1 MISARLLR
9 RSLIRLLPALLG
21 ALGCAQALPADDP
34 PGRVARLNDGEGSV
48 VHAAAGDNEWTE
60 ANYNRPLTRG
70 DRLWTDKGSRAE
82 IQVGSAA
89 VRMDGQTHMEITGLD
104 DQSAQLSVTQG
115 NLYVHVRDLPDGENF
130 EVDTPNL
137 AFRAAYPGDYR
148 IDVDA
153 VRGTTRVTI
162 HSGTG
167 AVYGETG
174 DAIPLGG
181 GQQIMF
187 RARDLNK
194 VNTQESPPQDGF
206 DRWAAERN
214 RHEDQ
219 SPSARYVPREVVG
232 YQQLD
237 AHGQWQRDAELG
249 WIWLPI
255 VKGAEWAPYRAGHWE
270 WIEPWGWTW
279 MDDAPWGFAPFHYG
293 RWTQVNSRW
302 AWVPGRMGPHPVYAP
317 ALVAF
322 VGSTE
327 GKKGSV
333 TWFPL
338 APGEPFQPGYAV
350 SPLYISNVNRNIVLT
365 ANPDYRYQ
373 HKPEALTAISSDDFQ
388 RGKPLRAGWLRVA
401 ANMIT
406 QAQVVPPPPMP
417 GRRVGDHPHA
427 VQQARVTPPAAAEAR
442 QVVANATPA
451 PGPAPARAASEAARP
466 AVQAKAQTQQAQVPV
481 PAAAKP
487 LQAAAAQPQIAAQAA
502 AKPASAPSL
511 AAASPAQAVPAPA
524 KAQAPAAP
532 AHAVAPAP
540 AVAVAPAAAP
550 RAETQRI
557 AQQKAAEQEQQRHV
571 QAARVEQARAQE
583 QARREH
589 QTAQAAQVAQAR
601 RAEQAKADKRREAS
615 MKLAEASRREKAR
628 RSEQARHEQLLT
640 KRAEQAR
647 REEQLRRE
655 QQARREQT
663 IARRADQAKREAVAK
678 RDEQQRREAHAQ
690 VVEQARRAA
699 DRDALA
705 MSEQRAQREEQ
716 ARRQEQVRRDEQA
729 RQELAQARRDTQER
743 EIAQH
748 AAQQRQQ
755 QALIEQWRRDHQVLD
770 PQRERVRQRPD
781 LRSMASPSS

>member
-1 MISARLLR
+1 MIAAARLLR

-21 ALGCAQALPADDP
+21 ALGCAQAMSAEDP
-34 PGRVARLNDGEGSV
+34 PGRVARLNDGEGTV
-48 VHAAAGDNEWTE
+48 VYAPAGDNEWTE
-60 ANYNRPLTRG
+60 ANYNRPLTHG

-89 VRMDGQTHMEITGLD
+89 VRMDGQTHLEITGLD
-104 DQSAQLSVTQG
+104 DQSAQLSLTQG

-130 EVDTPNL
+130 EIDTPNL
-137 AFRAAYPGDYR
+137 AFRAAFPGDYR

-181 GQQIMF
+181 GQQVMF

-219 SPSARYVPREVVG
+219 SPSARYVPREIVG

-249 WIWLPI
+249 WVWLPI
-255 VKGAEWAPYRAGHWE
+255 VKGADWAPYRAGHWE

-293 RWTQVNSRW
+293 RWTQLNSRW

-322 VGSTE
+322 VGSA
-327 GKKGSV
+327 GAKGSV
-333 TWFPL
+333 AWFPL

-350 SPLYISNVNRNIVLT
+350 SPLYISSVNRNIVLT
-365 ANPDYRYQ
+365 ANPDYRWQ
-373 HKPEALTAISSDDFQ
+373 HKPEALTAISTDDFQ

-401 ANMIT
+401 ANMLT

-417 GRRVGDHPHA
+417 GRGGITDHA
-427 VQQARVTPPAAAEAR
+427 RTVQQARVTPPAAADAR
-442 QVVANATPA
+442 QVVANA
-451 PGPAPARAASEAARP
+451 APARAASETAKAAPTPAQAPAPVQASATPPPP
-466 AVQAKAQTQQAQVPV
+466 AVPPQVQAQAQPAPKPASAAAAAGPPSQAQAKAQV
-481 PAAAKP
+481 PAAP
-487 LQAAAAQPQIAAQAA
+487 MP
-502 AKPASAPSL
+502 PR
-511 AAASPAQAVPAPA
+511 AVP
-524 KAQAPAAP
+524 
-532 AHAVAPAP
+532 PAP
-540 AVAVAPAAAP
+540 AVAVARAP
-550 RAETQRI
+550 LPKPDTQRV
-557 AQQKAAEQEQQRHV
+557 AQQQAAEQEQQRRL
-571 QAARVEQARAQE
+571 QAARAEQARRQD

-589 QTAQAAQVAQAR
+589 QAAQLAQAH
-601 RAEQAKADKRREAS
+601 RAEQAKADKRREDAV
-615 MKLAEASRREKAR
+615 KLAESARREKTR
-628 RSEQARHEQLLT
+628 
-640 KRAEQAR
+640 RAEQAR
-647 REEQLRRE
+647 REQLLAKRAEQARHEEQARRE
-655 QQARREQT
+655 QQAKREQT
-663 IARRADQAKREAVAK
+663 IAKRAEQAKREAVVAK
-678 RDEQQRREAHAQ
+678 REEQQRREAHAQ
-690 VVEQARRAA
+690 LVEQARRSA
-699 DRDALA
+699 DRDAQVLR
-705 MSEQRAQREEQ
+705 EQRAQREEQ
-716 ARRQEQVRRDEQA
+716 ARREDQARRDEQA
-729 RQELAQARRDTQER
+729 RQELAQARRDAQER
-743 EIAQH
+743 EIAQR

-755 QALIEQWRRDHQVLD
+755 QALMEQWRRDHQVLD

>member
-1 MISARLLR
+1 MIPAARLLR

-21 ALGCAQALPADDP
+21 ALGCAQAISAQDP
-34 PGRVARLNDGEGSV
+34 PGRVARLNDGEGTV
-48 VHAAAGDNEWTE
+48 VYAPAGDNEWTE

-89 VRMDGQTHMEITGLD
+89 VRMDGQTHLEITGLD
-104 DQSAQLSVTQG
+104 DQSAQLSLTQG

-167 AVYGETG
+167 AVYGATG

-181 GQQIMF
+181 GQQVMF

-219 SPSARYVPREVVG
+219 SPSARYVPREIVG

-249 WIWLPI
+249 WVWLPI
-255 VKGAEWAPYRAGHWE
+255 VKGADWAPYRAGHWE

-293 RWTQVNSRW
+293 RWTQLNSRW

-322 VGSTE
+322 VGSA
-327 GKKGSV
+327 GAKGSV
-333 TWFPL
+333 AWFPL

-350 SPLYISNVNRNIVLT
+350 SPLYISSVNRNIVLT
-365 ANPDYRYQ
+365 ANPDYRWQ
-373 HKPEALTAISSDDFQ
+373 HKPEALTAISTDDFQ

-401 ANMIT
+401 ANMLT

-417 GRRVGDHPHA
+417 GRGGITDHARA
-427 VQQARVTPPAAAEAR
+427 VQQARVTPPAAADAR
-442 QVVANATPA
+442 QVVANA
-451 PGPAPARAASEAARP
+451 APARAASETVKAAPP
-466 AVQAKAQTQQAQVPV
+466 APPAPTPPQAPAPVQASAKPPPPAIAPQVQAQAQPAPKPASAAAAAGPPAQVQAKAQVAAAPV
-481 PAAAKP
+481 PP
-487 LQAAAAQPQIAAQAA
+487 R
-502 AKPASAPSL
+502 
-511 AAASPAQAVPAPA
+511 AVP
-524 KAQAPAAP
+524 
-532 AHAVAPAP
+532 PAP
-540 AVAVAPAAAP
+540 AVAVARAP
-550 RAETQRI
+550 LPNADAQRG
-557 AQQKAAEQEQQRHV
+557 AQQQAAEQEQQRRV
-571 QAARVEQARAQE
+571 QAARAEQARRQDQAQREHQAAQLALARKAEQAKAGKRREEAVKLAESARREKTRRAE
-583 QARREH
+583 QARRE
-589 QTAQAAQVAQAR
+589 QLLAK
-601 RAEQAKADKRREAS
+601 RA
-615 MKLAEASRREKAR
+615 
-628 RSEQARHEQLLT
+628 EQARHEEQARREQQAKREQT
-640 KRAEQAR
+640 IAKRAEQAR
-647 REEQLRRE
+647 RE
-655 QQARREQT
+655 AVV
-663 IARRADQAKREAVAK
+663 AKRE
-678 RDEQQRREAHAQ
+678 EQQRREAHAQ
-690 VVEQARRAA
+690 LVEQARRSA
-699 DRDALA
+699 DRDAQALR
-705 MSEQRAQREEQ
+705 EQRAQREEQ
-716 ARRQEQVRRDEQA
+716 ARREDQARRDEQA
-729 RQELAQARRDTQER
+729 RQELAQARRDAQER
-743 EIAQH
+743 EIAQR

-755 QALIEQWRRDHQVLD
+755 QALMEQWRRDHQVLD

>member
-1 MISARLLR
+1 MIPAARLLY
-9 RSLIRLLPALLG
+9 RSLIHCLPVLLT
-21 ALGCAQALPADDP
+21 ALGCAHAVAAEDP

-48 VHAAAGDNEWTE
+48 VYAPAGDNEWTE
-60 ANYNRPLTRG
+60 ANYNRPLSRG

-89 VRMDGQTHMEITGLD
+89 VRMDGQTHLEITALD
-104 DQSAQLSVTQG
+104 DQSALLSLTQG
-115 NLYVHVRDLPDGENF
+115 NLYVHVRDLPEGENF

-174 DAIPLGG
+174 EAIPLGG

-249 WIWLPI
+249 WVWLPI
-255 VKGAEWAPYRAGHWE
+255 VKNGDWAPYRAGHWE

-302 AWVPGRMGPHPVYAP
+302 AWVPGRMGAHPVYAP

-322 VGSTE
+322 VGSST
-327 GKKGSV
+327 GAKGSV
-333 TWFPL
+333 AWFPL

-373 HKPEALTAISSDDFQ
+373 HKPEALTAISTEDFQ

-401 ANMIT
+401 ANMLT

-417 GRRVGDHPHA
+417 GRGGIVDHARA
-427 VQQARVTPPAAAEAR
+427 VQQARVAPPAAADAR
-442 QVVANATPA
+442 QVVANAAPA
-451 PGPAPARAASEAARP
+451 PQPQAPAQVHAPIPAPIAPP
-466 AVQAKAQTQQAQVPV
+466 AQAQAQVATKPPQQV
-481 PAAAKP
+481 ASAQVAVKPSAAPAPPAKP
-487 LQAAAAQPQIAAQAA
+487 QAQAQAQAQAQPQ
-502 AKPASAPSL
+502 PR
-511 AAASPAQAVPAPA
+511 V
-524 KAQAPAAP
+524 
-532 AHAVAPAP
+532 AVA
-540 AVAVAPAAAP
+540 APAAAP
-550 RAETQRI
+550 ARAPAPAREDAQRLA
-557 AQQKAAEQEQQRHV
+557 AQQAAEQEQHRV
-571 QAARVEQARAQE
+571 QAARAE
-583 QARREH
+583 QARR
-589 QTAQAAQVAQAR
+589 QAAIVAQAR
-601 RAEQAKADKRREAS
+601 RAEQAKAEKRREAEAV
-615 MKLAEASRREKAR
+615 KLAESARRDQAR
-628 RSEQARHEQLLT
+628 RSEQAKREQLA
-640 KRAEQAR
+640 KRAEHAR
-647 REEQLRRE
+647 REEQTRRE
-655 QQARREQT
+655 QQAKRDQL
-663 IARRADQAKREAVAK
+663 IARRAEQAKREVVAK
-678 RDEQQRREAHAQ
+678 REEQQRREAHAQ
-690 VVEQARRAA
+690 LVEQARRSA
-699 DRDALA
+699 DRDAQALR
-705 MSEQRAQREEQ
+705 EQRVQREEQ
-716 ARRQEQVRRDEQA
+716 ARREEQVRRED
-729 RQELAQARRDTQER
+729 QARRDTQER
-743 EIAQH
+743 EVAAR

-755 QALIEQWRRDHQVLD
+755 QALMEQWRRDHQVLD

>member
-1 MISARLLR
+1 MIPAARLLR

-21 ALGCAQALPADDP
+21 ALGCAQAMSAQDP
-34 PGRVARLNDGEGSV
+34 PGRVARLNDGEGTV
-48 VHAAAGDNEWTE
+48 VYAPAGDNEWTE
-60 ANYNRPLTRG
+60 ANYNRPLTHG

-89 VRMDGQTHMEITGLD
+89 VRMDGQTHLEITGLD
-104 DQSAQLSVTQG
+104 DQSAQLSLTQG

-130 EVDTPNL
+130 EIDTPNL
-137 AFRAAYPGDYR
+137 AFRAAFPGDYR

-181 GQQIMF
+181 GQQVMF

-219 SPSARYVPREVVG
+219 SPSARYVPREIVG

-249 WIWLPI
+249 WVWLPI
-255 VKGAEWAPYRAGHWE
+255 VKGADWAPYRAGHWE

-293 RWTQVNSRW
+293 RWTQLNSRW

-322 VGSTE
+322 VGSA
-327 GKKGSV
+327 GAKGSV
-333 TWFPL
+333 AWFPL

-350 SPLYISNVNRNIVLT
+350 SPLYISSVNRNIVLT
-365 ANPDYRYQ
+365 ANPDYRWQ
-373 HKPEALTAISSDDFQ
+373 HKPEALTAISTDDFQ

-401 ANMIT
+401 ANMLT

-417 GRRVGDHPHA
+417 GRGGITDHA
-427 VQQARVTPPAAAEAR
+427 RTVQQARVTPPAAADAR
-442 QVVANATPA
+442 QVVANA
-451 PGPAPARAASEAARP
+451 APARAASETAKAAPTPAQAPAPVQASAKPPPP
-466 AVQAKAQTQQAQVPV
+466 AVPPQVQAQAQPAPKPAAAAAAAGPPSQAQAKAQV
-481 PAAAKP
+481 PAAP
-487 LQAAAAQPQIAAQAA
+487 MP
-502 AKPASAPSL
+502 PR
-511 AAASPAQAVPAPA
+511 AVP
-524 KAQAPAAP
+524 
-532 AHAVAPAP
+532 PAP
-540 AVAVAPAAAP
+540 AVAVARAP
-550 RAETQRI
+550 LPKPDTQRV
-557 AQQKAAEQEQQRHV
+557 AQQQAAEQEQQRRL
-571 QAARVEQARAQE
+571 QAARAEQARRQD

-589 QTAQAAQVAQAR
+589 QAAQLAQAH
-601 RAEQAKADKRREAS
+601 RAEQAKADKRREDAV
-615 MKLAEASRREKAR
+615 KLAESARREKTR
-628 RSEQARHEQLLT
+628 
-640 KRAEQAR
+640 RAEQAR
-647 REEQLRRE
+647 REQLLAKRAEQARHEEQARRE
-655 QQARREQT
+655 QQAKREQT
-663 IARRADQAKREAVAK
+663 IAKRAEQAKREAVVAK
-678 RDEQQRREAHAQ
+678 REEQQRREAHAQ
-690 VVEQARRAA
+690 LVEQARRSA
-699 DRDALA
+699 DRDAQVLR
-705 MSEQRAQREEQ
+705 EQRAQREEQ
-716 ARRQEQVRRDEQA
+716 ARREDQARRDEQA
-729 RQELAQARRDTQER
+729 RQELAQARRDAQER
-743 EIAQH
+743 EIAQR

-755 QALIEQWRRDHQVLD
+755 QALMEQWRRDHQVLD

>member
-1 MISARLLR
+1 MIPAARLLR

-21 ALGCAQALPADDP
+21 ALGCAQAMSAQDP
-34 PGRVARLNDGEGSV
+34 PGRVARLNDGEGTV
-48 VHAAAGDNEWTE
+48 VYAPAGDNEWTE
-60 ANYNRPLTRG
+60 ANYNRPLTHG

-89 VRMDGQTHMEITGLD
+89 VRMDGQTHLEITGLD
-104 DQSAQLSVTQG
+104 DQSAQLSLTQG

-130 EVDTPNL
+130 EIDTPNL
-137 AFRAAYPGDYR
+137 AFRAAFPGDYR

-181 GQQIMF
+181 GQQVMF

-219 SPSARYVPREVVG
+219 SPSARYVPREIVG

-249 WIWLPI
+249 WVWLPI
-255 VKGAEWAPYRAGHWE
+255 VKGADWAPYRAGHWE

-293 RWTQVNSRW
+293 RWTQLNSRW

-322 VGSTE
+322 VGSA
-327 GKKGSV
+327 GAKGSV
-333 TWFPL
+333 AWFPL

-350 SPLYISNVNRNIVLT
+350 SPLYISSVNRNIVLT
-365 ANPDYRYQ
+365 ANPDYRWQ
-373 HKPEALTAISSDDFQ
+373 HKPEALTAISTDDFQ

-401 ANMIT
+401 ANMLT

-417 GRRVGDHPHA
+417 GRGGITDHA
-427 VQQARVTPPAAAEAR
+427 RTVQQARVTPPAAADAR
-442 QVVANATPA
+442 QVVANA
-451 PGPAPARAASEAARP
+451 APARAASETAKAAPTPAQAPAPVQASATPPPP
-466 AVQAKAQTQQAQVPV
+466 AVPPQVQAQAQPAPKPASAAAAAGPPSQAQAKAQV
-481 PAAAKP
+481 PAAP
-487 LQAAAAQPQIAAQAA
+487 MP
-502 AKPASAPSL
+502 PR
-511 AAASPAQAVPAPA
+511 AVP
-524 KAQAPAAP
+524 
-532 AHAVAPAP
+532 PAP
-540 AVAVAPAAAP
+540 AVAVARAP
-550 RAETQRI
+550 LPKPDTQRV
-557 AQQKAAEQEQQRHV
+557 AQQQAAEQEQQRRL
-571 QAARVEQARAQE
+571 QAARAEQARRQD

-589 QTAQAAQVAQAR
+589 QAAQLAQAH
-601 RAEQAKADKRREAS
+601 RAEQAKADKRREDAV
-615 MKLAEASRREKAR
+615 KLAESARREKTR
-628 RSEQARHEQLLT
+628 
-640 KRAEQAR
+640 RAEQAR
-647 REEQLRRE
+647 REQLLAKRAEQARHEEQARRE
-655 QQARREQT
+655 QQAKREQT
-663 IARRADQAKREAVAK
+663 IAKRAEQAKREAVVAK
-678 RDEQQRREAHAQ
+678 REEQQRREAHAQ
-690 VVEQARRAA
+690 LVEQARRSA
-699 DRDALA
+699 DRDAQVLR
-705 MSEQRAQREEQ
+705 EQRAQREEQ
-716 ARRQEQVRRDEQA
+716 ARREDQARRDEQA
-729 RQELAQARRDTQER
+729 RQELAQARRDAQER
-743 EIAQH
+743 EIAQR

-755 QALIEQWRRDHQVLD
+755 QALMEQWRRDHQVLD

>member
-1 MISARLLR
+1 MIAAARLLR

-21 ALGCAQALPADDP
+21 ALGCAQAMSAEDP
-34 PGRVARLNDGEGSV
+34 PGRVARLNDGEGTV
-48 VHAAAGDNEWTE
+48 VYAPAGDNEWTE
-60 ANYNRPLTRG
+60 ANYNRPLTHG

-89 VRMDGQTHMEITGLD
+89 VRMDGQTHLEITGLD
-104 DQSAQLSVTQG
+104 DQSAQLSLTQG

-130 EVDTPNL
+130 EIDTPNL
-137 AFRAAYPGDYR
+137 AFRAAFPGDYR

-181 GQQIMF
+181 GQQVMF

-219 SPSARYVPREVVG
+219 SPSARYVPREIVG

-249 WIWLPI
+249 WVWLPI
-255 VKGAEWAPYRAGHWE
+255 VKGADWAPYRAGHWE

-293 RWTQVNSRW
+293 RWTQLNSRW

-322 VGSTE
+322 VGSA
-327 GKKGSV
+327 GAKGSV
-333 TWFPL
+333 AWFPL

-350 SPLYISNVNRNIVLT
+350 SPLYISSVNRNIVLT
-365 ANPDYRYQ
+365 ANPDYRWQ
-373 HKPEALTAISSDDFQ
+373 HKPEALTAISTDDFQ

-401 ANMIT
+401 ANMLT

-417 GRRVGDHPHA
+417 GRGGITDHA
-427 VQQARVTPPAAAEAR
+427 RTVQQARVTPPAAADAR
-442 QVVANATPA
+442 QVVANA
-451 PGPAPARAASEAARP
+451 APARAASETAKAAPTPAQAPAPVQASATPPPP
-466 AVQAKAQTQQAQVPV
+466 AVPPQVQAQAQPAPKPASAAAAAGPPSQAQAKAQV
-481 PAAAKP
+481 PAAP
-487 LQAAAAQPQIAAQAA
+487 MP
-502 AKPASAPSL
+502 PR
-511 AAASPAQAVPAPA
+511 AVP
-524 KAQAPAAP
+524 
-532 AHAVAPAP
+532 PAP
-540 AVAVAPAAAP
+540 AVAVARAP
-550 RAETQRI
+550 LPKPDTQRV
-557 AQQKAAEQEQQRHV
+557 AQQQAAEQEQQRRL
-571 QAARVEQARAQE
+571 QAARAEQARRQD

-589 QTAQAAQVAQAR
+589 QAAQLAQAH
-601 RAEQAKADKRREAS
+601 RAEQAKADKRREDAV
-615 MKLAEASRREKAR
+615 KLAESARREKTR
-628 RSEQARHEQLLT
+628 
-640 KRAEQAR
+640 RAEQAR
-647 REEQLRRE
+647 REQLLAKRAEQARHEEQARRE
-655 QQARREQT
+655 QQAKREQT
-663 IARRADQAKREAVAK
+663 IAKRAEQAKREAVVAK
-678 RDEQQRREAHAQ
+678 REEQQRREAHAQ
-690 VVEQARRAA
+690 LVEQARRSA
-699 DRDALA
+699 DRDAQVLR
-705 MSEQRAQREEQ
+705 EQRAQREEQ
-716 ARRQEQVRRDEQA
+716 ARREDQARRDEQA
-729 RQELAQARRDTQER
+729 RQELAQARRDAQER
-743 EIAQH
+743 EIAQR
-748 AAQQRQQ
+748 ASQQRQQ
-755 QALIEQWRRDHQVLD
+755 QALMEQWRRDHQVLD

>member
-1 MISARLLR
+1 
-9 RSLIRLLPALLG
+9 
-21 ALGCAQALPADDP
+21 
-34 PGRVARLNDGEGSV
+34 V
-48 VHAAAGDNEWTE
+48 VYAPAGDNEWTE
-60 ANYNRPLTRG
+60 ANYNRPLTHG

-89 VRMDGQTHMEITGLD
+89 VRMDGQTHLEITGLD
-104 DQSAQLSVTQG
+104 DQSAQLSLTQG

-130 EVDTPNL
+130 EIDTPNL
-137 AFRAAYPGDYR
+137 AFRAAFPGDYR

-181 GQQIMF
+181 GQQVMF

-219 SPSARYVPREVVG
+219 SPSARYVPREIVG

-249 WIWLPI
+249 WVWLPI
-255 VKGAEWAPYRAGHWE
+255 VKGADWAPYRAGHWE

-293 RWTQVNSRW
+293 RWTQLNSRW

-322 VGSTE
+322 VGSA
-327 GKKGSV
+327 GAKGSV
-333 TWFPL
+333 AWFPL

-350 SPLYISNVNRNIVLT
+350 SPLYISSVNRNIVLT
-365 ANPDYRYQ
+365 ANPDYRWQ
-373 HKPEALTAISSDDFQ
+373 HKPEALTAISTDDFQ

-401 ANMIT
+401 ANMLT

-417 GRRVGDHPHA
+417 GRGGITDHA
-427 VQQARVTPPAAAEAR
+427 RTVQQARVTPPAAADAR
-442 QVVANATPA
+442 QVVANA
-451 PGPAPARAASEAARP
+451 APARAASETAKAAPTPAQAPAPVQASATPPPP
-466 AVQAKAQTQQAQVPV
+466 AVPPQVQAQAQPAPKPASAAAAAGPPSQAQAKAQV
-481 PAAAKP
+481 PAAP
-487 LQAAAAQPQIAAQAA
+487 MP
-502 AKPASAPSL
+502 PR
-511 AAASPAQAVPAPA
+511 AVP
-524 KAQAPAAP
+524 
-532 AHAVAPAP
+532 PAP
-540 AVAVAPAAAP
+540 AVAVARAP
-550 RAETQRI
+550 LPKPDTQRV
-557 AQQKAAEQEQQRHV
+557 AQQQAAEQEQQRRL
-571 QAARVEQARAQE
+571 QAARAEQARRQD

-589 QTAQAAQVAQAR
+589 QAAQLAQAH
-601 RAEQAKADKRREAS
+601 RAEQAKADKRREDAV
-615 MKLAEASRREKAR
+615 KLAESARREKTR
-628 RSEQARHEQLLT
+628 
-640 KRAEQAR
+640 RAEQAR
-647 REEQLRRE
+647 REQLLAKRAEQARHEEQARRE
-655 QQARREQT
+655 QQAKREQT
-663 IARRADQAKREAVAK
+663 IAKRAEQAKREAVVAK
-678 RDEQQRREAHAQ
+678 REEQQRREAHAQ
-690 VVEQARRAA
+690 LVEQARRSA
-699 DRDALA
+699 DRDAQVLR
-705 MSEQRAQREEQ
+705 EQRAQREEQ
-716 ARRQEQVRRDEQA
+716 ARREDQARRDEQA
-729 RQELAQARRDTQER
+729 RQELAQARRDAQER
-743 EIAQH
+743 EIAQR
-748 AAQQRQQ
+748 ASQQRQQ
-755 QALIEQWRRDHQVLD
+755 QALMEQWRRDHQVLD

>member
-206 DRWAAERN
+206 DRWAADRN

-249 WIWLPI
+249 WVWLPI
-255 VKGAEWAPYRAGHWE
+255 VKNGDWAPYRAGHWE

-302 AWVPGRMGPHPVYAP
+302 AWVPGRMGAHPVYAP

-322 VGSTE
+322 VGSGT
-327 GKKGSV
+327 GTKGSV
-333 TWFPL
+333 AWFPL

-350 SPLYISNVNRNIVLT
+350 SPLYIGNVNRNIILT

-373 HKPEALTAISSDDFQ
+373 HKPEALTAISTEDFQ

-401 ANMIT
+401 ANMLT

-417 GRRVGDHPHA
+417 GRGGIVDHARA
-427 VQQARVTPPAAAEAR
+427 VQQARVAPPAAADAR
-442 QVVANATPA
+442 QVVANAVPTPQPQAPAQVRAPIPA
-451 PGPAPARAASEAARP
+451 PIAPPAQAQAQVATKPPQQVASAQVAAKPPAPPARPQAQAQAQPQPQLRIAVAAPAAAAARAPAPARED
-466 AVQAKAQTQQAQVPV
+466 AQR
-481 PAAAKP
+481 
-487 LQAAAAQPQIAAQAA
+487 LAAQQ
-502 AKPASAPSL
+502 
-511 AAASPAQAVPAPA
+511 
-524 KAQAPAAP
+524 
-532 AHAVAPAP
+532 
-540 AVAVAPAAAP
+540 
-550 RAETQRI
+550 
-557 AQQKAAEQEQQRHV
+557 AAEQEQRRV
-571 QAARVEQARAQE
+571 QAARAE
-583 QARREH
+583 QARR
-589 QTAQAAQVAQAR
+589 QAAIVAQAR
-601 RAEQAKADKRREAS
+601 RAEQAKAEKRREEAV
-615 MKLAEASRREKAR
+615 KLAESARREQAR
-628 RSEQARHEQLLT
+628 RSEQAKREQLAKRTERARREEQSRREQQAKREQLIA

-647 REEQLRRE
+647 REVV
-655 QQARREQT
+655 
-663 IARRADQAKREAVAK
+663 AKRE
-678 RDEQQRREAHAQ
+678 EQQRHEAHAQ
-690 VVEQARRAA
+690 LVEQARRSA
-699 DRDALA
+699 DRDAQALR
-705 MSEQRAQREEQ
+705 EQRVQREEQ
-716 ARRQEQVRRDEQA
+716 ARREEQVRRE
-729 RQELAQARRDTQER
+729 EQARRDAQER
-743 EIAQH
+743 EVAAR

-755 QALIEQWRRDHQVLD
+755 QALMEQWRRDHQVLD